1 MVTSATPAASGERFN
16 SSAINQMHISRSL
29 YRLGAEAL
37 GWDNSTAEGK
47 ALIAEDMKLLKRL
60 QLANAKGATGSPTYY
75 LTSGQAIAI
84 AAARPL
90 FIS

>member
-1 MVTSATPAASGERFN
+1 MTGAHRWPVVTSATPAASGERFN

-60 QLANAKGATGSPTYY
+60 YLAK
-75 LTSGQAIAI
+75 AI
-84 AAARPL
+84 AADVSPPTQYR
-90 FIS
+90 IGHGG